1 MHAPRRRRTATPTPT
16 APPHPQ
22 IIFVGASGVGKT
34 SLLERLFSNKF
45 ELNTP
50 ATIGACA
57 RRLPAAAAAHKK
69 TARGRPTNAPRRD
82 ALNTHNKLGID
93 QRFKRL
99 TIDGRAIGVSLWD
112 TAGQER
118 FQSLAPSY
126 FRGAHGVVYGA
137 GVVVV
142 VVVLW
147 CCGAVVVPWQ
157 QKKQREK
164 QQRLR
169 DDATP
174 PQTHKCTTSR
184 AATRSRRSSQSGCP
198 TLRPTATS
206 RARSRWWV
214 GSVCSH
220 LVCACD
226 VYVWGPRSLTLGR
239 QHHHL

>member
-99 TIDGRAIGVSLWD
+99 TIDGRAIERFEEVKSIVSMAAGQTLTLAVKRGGETLSIKAVPPICVSAPTIIQPANAPF
-112 TAGQER
+112 TAGR
-118 FQSLAPSY
+118 PAPVTPSTTARNNSANGSPNRKRTSVAPAAPSLPVNS
-126 FRGAHGVVYGA
+126 RCMA
-137 GVVVV
+137 
-142 VVVLW
+142 LR
-147 CCGAVVVPWQ
+147 AVWPTAPRRVN
-157 QKKQREK
+157 
-164 QQRLR
+164 
-169 DDATP
+169 T
-174 PQTHKCTTSR
+174 THKC
-184 AATRSRRSSQSGCP
+184 AVMVLA
-198 TLRPTATS
+198 
-206 RARSRWWV
+206 
-214 GSVCSH
+214 
-220 LVCACD
+220 
-226 VYVWGPRSLTLGR
+226 
-239 QHHHL
+239 